1 METNQN
7 QMNAII
13 SAAAQEA
20 AQQQPAQPVQQ
31 PEEPS
36 MDLQLRAQELITQA
50 RTIWAIAQ
58 VDVLAVYNTDVEIRS
73 RILGGTMDFIDVYK
87 MMKPVHTPPAPVRSA
102 NGASGA
108 MNIGAMNEQQ
118 FTKLNEMLS
127 KGAKVD
133 MRY

>member
-73 RILGGTMDFIDVYK
+73 RILNGSMDFIDVYK
-87 MMKPVHTPPAPVRSA
+87 MMKPAQTPPAPVRSA